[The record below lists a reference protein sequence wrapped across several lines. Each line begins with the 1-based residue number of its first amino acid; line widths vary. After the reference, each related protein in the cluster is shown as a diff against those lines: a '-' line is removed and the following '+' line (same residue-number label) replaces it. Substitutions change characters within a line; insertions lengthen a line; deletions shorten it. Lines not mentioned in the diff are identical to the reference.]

1 MLANIPRGP
10 QGNAKDGQSEE
21 ERAPMTITEI
31 QKRHWES
38 KQNELDQLLRHKA
51 NLEKEAQRGAPKE
64 VLEARLIG
72 LNRKILAARTVIRA
86 YKSQSMI
93 P

>member
-1 MLANIPRGP
+1 
-10 QGNAKDGQSEE
+10 
-21 ERAPMTITEI
+21 MTITEI
-31 QKRHWES
+31 RKGHWES
-38 KQNELDQLLRHKA
+38 KQNELDQLLRGKE

-72 LNRKILAARTVIRA
+72 LNRRILAAQTVIRA